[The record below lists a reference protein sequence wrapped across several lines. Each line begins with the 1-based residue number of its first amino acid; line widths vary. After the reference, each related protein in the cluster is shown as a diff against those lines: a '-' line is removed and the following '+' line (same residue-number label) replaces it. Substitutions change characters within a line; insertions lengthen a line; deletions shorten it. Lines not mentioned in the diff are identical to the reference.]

1 MYEDNQNCMTIS
13 GNDTISTDEL
23 FKYLDCPTKETTCLI
38 PDFELSRLPPGTTHT
53 SIASII
59 TILSPTCEHNK
70 ISEITSKLI
79 RDFVDQ
85 KMHDTFQYRG
95 VITIDELK
103 RAIEYGKELPCLF
116 QFLADYFEIQ
126 ILVVTASGVTC
137 YYSGEKISIFRKCV
151 ILQEVAKNE
160 VAICVRKSD
169 FRKLFGVEDIAI
181 LIQSATTPPLKYK
194 IAKEGLIDEI
204 EQINPEIIDSSDIE
218 KESEEFEYDETSLKK
233 LKKDELHKIATKYN
247 IAIVIPK
254 KSGKGQKMRLKA
266 DIVNDLINMKV

>member
-1 MYEDNQNCMTIS
+1 M
-13 GNDTISTDEL
+13 
-23 FKYLDCPTKETTCLI
+23 
-38 PDFELSRLPPGTTHT
+38 
-53 SIASII
+53 
-59 TILSPTCEHNK
+59 
-70 ISEITSKLI
+70 
-79 RDFVDQ
+79 
-85 KMHDTFQYRG
+85 
-95 VITIDELK
+95 
-103 RAIEYGKELPCLF
+103 
-116 QFLADYFEIQ
+116 ADYFEIQ